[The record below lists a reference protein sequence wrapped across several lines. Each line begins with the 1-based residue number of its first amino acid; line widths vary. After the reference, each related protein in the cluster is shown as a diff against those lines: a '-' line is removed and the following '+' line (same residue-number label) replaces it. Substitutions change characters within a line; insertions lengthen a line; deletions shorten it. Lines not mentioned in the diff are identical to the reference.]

1 LGPRIFVKSGF
12 FDEEEEDGVD
22 DLEGFFEA
30 EEVFAELEDVAAEVA
45 EDLELEEPAT
55 FEGLA

>member
-1 LGPRIFVKSGF
+1 L
-12 FDEEEEDGVD
+12 
-22 DLEGFFEA
+22 EA
-30 EEVFAELEDVAAEVA
+30 EEVFAELEDVTAEVA